1 MPSSHDGSPAF
12 TVQLTF
18 SGDRSIPETV
28 SVTVVRAALIASFS
42 EMPGEHDGNA
52 FTFKLHFSEEL

>member
-1 MPSSHDGSPAF
+1 M
-12 TVQLTF
+12 QLTF
-18 SGDRSIPETV
+18 SDDRPIPETV

-42 EMPGEHDGNA
+42 EIPGEHDGSA

>member
-18 SGDRSIPETV
+18 SDDRPTPETV
-28 SVTVVRAALIASFS
+28 SVTLVRAALIASLS
-42 EMPGEHDGNA
+42 EMPGEHDGSA